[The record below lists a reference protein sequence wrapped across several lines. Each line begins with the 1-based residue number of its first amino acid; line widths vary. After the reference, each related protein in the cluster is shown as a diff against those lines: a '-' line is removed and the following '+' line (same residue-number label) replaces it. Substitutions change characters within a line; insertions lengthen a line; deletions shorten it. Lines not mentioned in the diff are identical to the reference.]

1 MSSQCYVLY
10 VLYCTYL
17 RLGYGLYSSISLNS
31 SASAVHYSLHGG
43 DCSRPKLPLE
53 LSHLP
58 AEPALARSLM
68 YDQGL
73 SGLLWCYGCQYCHVH
88 IALAAELQRPILN
101 GSVVVC

>member
-17 RLGYGLYSSISLNS
+17 RLGYGALQSTWGVTAAGQNYPWSCL
-31 SASAVHYSLHGG
+31 
-43 DCSRPKLPLE
+43 SRQVALPAGI
-53 LSHLP
+53 LP